1 MEKMQISSF
10 YSSLLL
16 LLVLLHLAA
25 EVRPQLSS
33 DFYAQSCP
41 NVLKVVRRQVLNA
54 VKTEMRMAA
63 SLLRLHFH
71 DCFVNGC
78 DGSILLDG
86 SDGEKFAFPNINSAR
101 GFEVVD
107 AIKAAVEDEC
117 GGVVSC
123 ADILAIAAR
132 DAVLLSGGPSWRVL
146 LGRRDGLV
154 ANQSGANSNLP
165 SPFESVAAIFQKF
178 KDVGLDSITDVV
190 ALSGGHTIGLAR
202 CFLFRNRFSGDD
214 MPLESNM
221 ASELQSLCAQSSDG
235 NATAALDRNS
245 VDVFDKHY
253 FTNLKGERGLLSSDQ
268 RLYSGDDA
276 ATKALVEIYS
286 DNVALFFA
294 DFAKSMIRMGN
305 SSPLTGSA
313 GEIRKNCRV
322 VN

>member
-1 MEKMQISSF
+1 MEKMKISSA
-10 YSSLLL
+10 YSFLLL

-41 NVLKVVRRQVLNA
+41 NVLKVVRRGVLNA
-54 VKTEMRMAA
+54 LKSEMRMAA

-107 AIKAAVEDEC
+107 AIKAAVEAEC

-132 DAVLLSGGPSWRVL
+132 DAVLLSGGPSWTVL

-165 SPFESVAAIFQKF
+165 SPFESVDSIAQKF

-202 CFLFRNRFSGDD
+202 CFVFNNRFSGDD

-221 ASELQSLCAQSSDG
+221 ASELQSLCEASSDG
-235 NATAALDRNS
+235 NATAVLDRNS

-253 FTNLKGERGLLSSDQ
+253 FTNLVSEKGLLSSDQ
-268 RLYSGDDA
+268 QLYSGDDA
-276 ATKALVEIYS
+276 AAKALVVAYS
-286 DNVALFFA
+286 LSTTLFFA
-294 DFAKSMIRMGN
+294 DFANSMIRMGN
-305 SSPLTGSA
+305 LSPLTGSA